1 MFTHTPG
8 KPCICSGLG
17 FYKNIQA
24 LGKQMQTFRHFPSQT
39 LCMAYYTG
47 ACASIPTKINPTSD
61 QNLFISHEAKNQ
73 NTIVYSNTQL
83 IVI

>member
-1 MFTHTPG
+1 MENVYTYSRKTLYLFWLRFLQKHSSIRKTDAN
-8 KPCICSGLG
+8 L
-17 FYKNIQA
+17 
-24 LGKQMQTFRHFPSQT
+24 QTFSLT
-39 LCMAYYTG
+39 DTYYTG
-47 ACASIPTKINPTSD
+47 ARASIPTKINPTSG

>member
-1 MFTHTPG
+1 
-8 KPCICSGLG
+8 
-17 FYKNIQA
+17 
-24 LGKQMQTFRHFPSQT
+24 MQTDANLQT
-39 LCMAYYTG
+39 FSLTDTYYTG
-47 ACASIPTKINPTSD
+47 ARASIPTKINPTSG

>member
-1 MFTHTPG
+1 MENVYTYSRKTLYLFWLRFLQKHSSIRKTDAN
-8 KPCICSGLG
+8 L
-17 FYKNIQA
+17 
-24 LGKQMQTFRHFPSQT
+24 QTF
-39 LCMAYYTG
+39 CMAYYTG
-47 ACASIPTKINPTSD
+47 ACASIPTKINPTSG